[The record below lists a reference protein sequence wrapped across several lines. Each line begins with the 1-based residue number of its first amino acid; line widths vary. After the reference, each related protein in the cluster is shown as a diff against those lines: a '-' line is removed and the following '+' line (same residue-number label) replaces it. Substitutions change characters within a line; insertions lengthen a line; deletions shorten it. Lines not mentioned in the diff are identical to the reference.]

1 MTNRDLFQEIVKRSG
16 LKMGYL
22 AEKMGMTHQT
32 LLNKLQNKTEFT
44 VYEAQVFMD
53 VTGCSAEERDAVFYA
68 QEGTGGHKDE

>member
-44 VYEAQVFMD
+44 VYEAQVFMV
-53 VTGCSAEERDAVFYA
+53 VTGCFAEER
-68 QEGTGGHKDE
+68 